1 MNISVPLNSKLANV
15 FAARARELRIR
26 DTCIRQFLTLAAA
39 VLLVAVAGGG
49 ASAQSLEAFY
59 KANRVTIN
67 IGYTP
72 GGVYDIYA
80 RTIARHIGR
89 HIPGRPAVVP
99 VNMPGAGS
107 MKAANFIYAQAP
119 KDGTHIAV
127 FARGIAMQP
136 LLDDTGVQFDATKL
150 NWLGSPASEVSV
162 VFAWHTKPF
171 RTLADLRA
179 RDMIVPATGT
189 GADSAIF
196 PYVMNGVL
204 GTKFK
209 VVTGYPGAAETM
221 LSIERGETDGSA
233 ATSWGNFA
241 TAKADWI
248 RDKKVNIIL
257 QLALKKL
264 PTLGDVPL
272 IMDAA
277 GNENDRKVLEL
288 IFVRQSMSY
297 PFVTSPDVPAE
308 RLQALWRAFDAT
320 LRDPEFLA
328 DAKQQNL
335 DVDPVSGDEIQ
346 SLVRSVYASPPEVI
360 ARARAAIKEG
370 MGRTVMR

>member
-1 MNISVPLNSKLANV
+1 M
-15 FAARARELRIR
+15 
-26 DTCIRQFLTLAAA
+26 RQLVIVAA
-39 VLLVAVAGGG
+39 VVLSIAGAGGD
-49 ASAQSLEAFY
+49 AQAQSVEAFY
-59 KANRVTIN
+59 KGSRVSIN

-80 RTIARHIGR
+80 RTVARHLGK
-89 HIPGRPAVVP
+89 HIPGRPTVVP

-107 MKAANFIYAQAP
+107 MKAANYIYAQAP

-136 LLDDTGVQFDATKL
+136 LLDDTGVQFEATKL

-179 RDMIVPATGT
+179 REMVVPATGT

-204 GTKFK
+204 GTRFK

-241 TAKADWI
+241 STRNDWI
-248 RDKKVNIIL
+248 TEKKVNIIL

-264 PTLGDVPL
+264 PLLGDVPL

-277 GNENDRKVLEL
+277 TDAGDRKVLEL
-288 IFVRQSMSY
+288 IL
-297 PFVTSPDVPAE
+297 PAS
-308 RLQALWRAFDAT
+308 RCPIL
-320 LRDPEFLA
+320 
-328 DAKQQNL
+328 
-335 DVDPVSGDEIQ
+335 S
-346 SLVRSVYASPPEVI
+346 
-360 ARARAAIKEG
+360 
-370 MGRTVMR
+370 

>member
-1 MNISVPLNSKLANV
+1 MRLLP
-15 FAARARELRIR
+15 
-26 DTCIRQFLTLAAA
+26 TLAAA
-39 VLLVAVAGGG
+39 VLLVAAGGG
-49 ASAQSLEAFY
+49 GAAAQSVEAFY
-59 KANRVTIN
+59 KANRVSID

-80 RTIARHIGR
+80 RTVARHLGK

-107 MKAANFIYAQAP
+107 MKAANYIYAQAP

-136 LLDDTGVQFDATKL
+136 LLDDTGVQFEATKL

-162 VFAWHTKPF
+162 VFSWHTKPF
-171 RTLADLRA
+171 RTLADLRD
-179 RDMIVPATGT
+179 REMVVPATGT

-248 RDKKVNIIL
+248 RDRKVNIIL

-264 PTLGDVPL
+264 LALGDVPL

-277 GNENDRKVLEL
+277 ENDNDRQVLEL

-297 PFVTSPDVPAE
+297 PFVTSPDVPPE
-308 RLQALWRAFDAT
+308 RLQALRRAFDAT

-328 DAKQQNL
+328 DAKQQKL
-335 DVDPVSGDEIQ
+335 DIDPVSGDEIQ
-346 SLVRSVYASPPEVI
+346 SLVRRVYASPPDVVT
-360 ARARAAIKEG
+360 RARAAIKEG
-370 MGRTVMR
+370 MGKTVTR

>member
-1 MNISVPLNSKLANV
+1 MLQ
-15 FAARARELRIR
+15 R
-26 DTCIRQFLTLAAA
+26 LTVAAA
-39 VLLVAVAGGG
+39 VLLVVATVDR
-49 ASAQSLEAFY
+49 APAQPLEAFY

-80 RTIARHIGR
+80 RTIARHLGK

-107 MKAANFIYAQAP
+107 MKAANYIYAQAP
-119 KDGTHIAV
+119 KDGTHLAV

-136 LLDDTGVQFDATKL
+136 LLDATGVQFEATRL

-162 VFAWHTKPF
+162 VFSWHTKPF
-171 RTLADLRA
+171 KTFADLKA
-179 RDMIVPATGT
+179 REMVVPATGT

-204 GTKFK
+204 GTRFK

-248 RDKKVNIIL
+248 RDKKVNIVL
-257 QLALKKL
+257 QLALRKL
-264 PTLGDVPL
+264 GLTGRTNSSA
-272 IMDAA
+272 I
-277 GNENDRKVLEL
+277 
-288 IFVRQSMSY
+288 
-297 PFVTSPDVPAE
+297 
-308 RLQALWRAFDAT
+308 
-320 LRDPEFLA
+320 EFLL
-328 DAKQQNL
+328 NRPTITRPL
-335 DVDPVSGDEIQ
+335 NCCHS
-346 SLVRSVYASPPEVI
+346 
-360 ARARAAIKEG
+360 
-370 MGRTVMR
+370 

>member
-1 MNISVPLNSKLANV
+1 M
-15 FAARARELRIR
+15 
-26 DTCIRQFLTLAAA
+26 RQRLTVAAA
-39 VLLVAVAGGG
+39 VLLIAAAGSD
-49 ASAQSLEAFY
+49 AAAQSVEAFY
-59 KANRVTIN
+59 KGNRVSIN

-72 GGVYDIYA
+72 GGVYDLYA
-80 RTIARHIGR
+80 RTVARHIGK
-89 HIPGRPAVVP
+89 HIPGRPAVIP

-107 MKAANFIYAQAP
+107 MKAANFIYGQAP
-119 KDGTHIAV
+119 KDGTQIAV

-136 LLDDTGVQFDATKL
+136 LLDDTGVQFEATKL
-150 NWLGSPASEVSV
+150 NWLGSTTSEVSV

-179 RDMIVPATGT
+179 REMVVPATGT

-241 TAKADWI
+241 STRTDWVT
-248 RDKKVNIIL
+248 DKKVSIIL

-264 PTLGDVPL
+264 PLLGDVPL

-277 GNENDRKVLEL
+277 ADESDRKVLEL

-297 PFVTSPDVPAE
+297 PFVTSPDIPSE
-308 RLQALWRAFDAT
+308 RLQALRRAFDAT
-320 LRDPEFLA
+320 MSDPEFLV
-328 DAKQQNL
+328 DARQQKL

-346 SLVRSVYASPPEVI
+346 ALVRRVYASPPEVV
-360 ARARAAIKEG
+360 ARARAAIKDG
-370 MGRTVMR
+370 MGKTVDR

>member
-1 MNISVPLNSKLANV
+1 MLRVPMTFV
-15 FAARARELRIR
+15 AAG
-26 DTCIRQFLTLAAA
+26 
-39 VLLVAVAGGG
+39 LLVAAAGSD
-49 ASAQSLEAFY
+49 AAAQSVEPFY
-59 KANRVTIN
+59 KGNRVSIN
-67 IGYTP
+67 IGYSP

-80 RTIARHIGR
+80 RTVARHLGK
-89 HIPGRPAVVP
+89 HIPGRPGVVP

-107 MKAANFIYAQAP
+107 MKAANYIYGQAP
-119 KDGTHIAV
+119 KDGTQIAV

-136 LLDDTGVQFDATKL
+136 LLDDTGVQFEATKL

-179 RDMIVPATGT
+179 REMVVPATGT

-241 TAKADWI
+241 TVKADWI
-248 RDKKVNIIL
+248 RDKKVTIIL

-264 PTLGDVPL
+264 PLLGDVPL

-277 GNENDRKVLEL
+277 ADESDRKVLEL
-288 IFVRQSMSY
+288 IFARQSMSY

-308 RLQALWRAFDAT
+308 RLQALRRAFGAT

-328 DAKQQNL
+328 DAKQQKL

-360 ARARAAIKEG
+360 ARARAAIKDG
-370 MGRTVMR
+370 MGKTVSR